1 MDWEIKERIK
11 KKMMMS
17 FLMGEDRKRDKF
29 EKIGDWDKVEIRG
42 KKIFWHG
49 VRVAN
54 VFTND
59 FQVGEM
65 EDVLVIRIPRTKF
78 DEVEI

>member
-17 FLMGEDRKRDKF
+17 FLMGEDRKKSRI
-29 EKIGDWDKVEIRG
+29 EKVGDWGSVDVRG
-42 KKIFWHG
+42 KKVFWDG

-59 FQVGEM
+59 FQVGEIG
-65 EDVLVIRIPRTKF
+65 DVLVIRIPKTKF
-78 DEVEI
+78 DEVEL